1 MDSSGQVSVIDS
13 LSKKFQGVKHFVSLL
28 ETLCFIAWNTLC
40 QRLELMLKLLITNIS
55 CKEMEKVPCKECF
68 KNQ

>member
-13 LSKKFQGVKHFVSLL
+13 LSKKFQGMKHFVSRL

-40 QRLELMLKLLITNIS
+40 QRLEHFVPTVGTNAETTYYEYIL
-55 CKEMEKVPCKECF
+55 
-68 KNQ
+68 